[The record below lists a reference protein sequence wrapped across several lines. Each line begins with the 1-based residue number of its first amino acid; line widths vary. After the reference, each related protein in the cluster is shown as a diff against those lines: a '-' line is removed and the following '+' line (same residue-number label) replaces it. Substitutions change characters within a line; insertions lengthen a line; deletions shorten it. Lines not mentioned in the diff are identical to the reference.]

1 MNIEP
6 GMMPP
11 EPSSEDKM
19 LADIHNSWEEA
30 SDLLRRLKD
39 ERECIVDEMKY
50 YKFLDFDLKNKV
62 IDRYNKKIRDAE
74 WEVANLAQR
83 VTSLGGT
90 L

>member
-11 EPSSEDKM
+11 EPSSEDKL
-19 LADIHNSWEEA
+19 LAAIHNSWEEA
-30 SDLLRRLKD
+30 SDLLRRIKD
-39 ERECIVDEMKY
+39 ERECIADEMKY

-74 WEVANLAQR
+74 WEVANLEQR
-83 VTSLGGT
+83 VTDLGGT

>member
-19 LADIHNSWEEA
+19 LAAIHNSWEEA
-30 SDLLRRLKD
+30 SDRLRRIKD
-39 ERECIVDEMKY
+39 EQACIADEMKY
-50 YKFLDFDLKNKV
+50 YKFLDFDLKNTILKS
-62 IDRYNKKIRDAE
+62 YNNKIHDTQ
-74 WEVANLAQR
+74 WEVSCLEQR
-83 VTSLGGT
+83 ITDLGGT

>member
-11 EPSSEDKM
+11 EPSSEDKL
-19 LADIHNSWEEA
+19 LAAIHDSWEEA
-30 SDLLRRLKD
+30 SDRLRRIKD
-39 ERECIVDEMKY
+39 EQACMANELRY
-50 YKFLDFDLKNKV
+50 YKFLDFDLKNEV

-74 WEVANLAQR
+74 WEVANLEQR
-83 VTSLGGT
+83 VTDLGGT